1 MNKTDLERITRLI
14 PYKTAGARRI
24 ILTLMIAVAVGGA
37 ALSPLAAQPRPPLT
51 EDEKAK
57 RWEIENE
64 LASLAVIERKLMI
77 PMRDGVRI
85 AADVYYPKDASKK
98 YPAIWVR
105 TPYNFNYWD
114 IANGCPRN
122 MSAALEAVKRGYAWV
137 DMQERGQFFS
147 EGEWDVLGFPLTDAE
162 DEVAWIIAQPWSNGK
177 VGTTGCSSTA
187 EWQIGAVAQDIPGY
201 AAFNAQGFGC
211 GVGRVGPF
219 YEQGNWYRGGA
230 FMMYNVAWF
239 YHNQKPQRP
248 MFPPDTSREDLIR
261 LSKAWDLAAR
271 MPPVDWSRA
280 FWHLPVQDI
289 LKAVDGPKG
298 PFADPI
304 SVGSGGEMIK
314 RTPNDPRWYKGALFH
329 DNMRINVPGLW
340 YMSYYDIAIA
350 PNLEMYNF
358 VRRTAKGEAA
368 DQQWAIIA
376 PVGHCQFRRSTEKT
390 IVGERDMG
398 DARLNYE
405 EIMYAFFDCF
415 LKDELSAVLDALPK
429 VTYYTMGI
437 NKWRQSDSWPPRDVE
452 PMTFYL
458 ASDGNANTL
467 HGDGALVLEPPS
479 SDKPDK
485 FTYDPMEPVSTR
497 GGYRTTGNAGGVDG
511 SYDQRQVE
519 ERPDVL
525 VYTSAPFKEGLEVTG
540 WMTPTLYVSSDVKD
554 TDFTVKVIDVY
565 PDGRAFTLDESIQRM
580 RYREGYDK
588 PPVWME
594 PGKVYKVTL
603 LPLVTSNYFAVG
615 HRLRI
620 EVSSS
625 SFPEYERNL
634 NTGGNNYDEVKGII
648 AHNEV
653 HHSKKYPSS
662 LAVTV
667 MKPPAE
673 SR

>member
-1 MNKTDLERITRLI
+1 MRRSSRRRNVSLRL
-14 PYKTAGARRI
+14 ARARRI
-24 ILTLMIAVAVGGA
+24 VLIALVVAA
-37 ALSPLAAQPRPPLT
+37 AVSAVTRPLLAQPRPPLT
-51 EDEKAK
+51 DEEKAK
-57 RWEIENE
+57 RWETEKE
-64 LASLAVIERKLMI
+64 LASLAVIARKLMI

-85 AADVYYPKDASKK
+85 AADVYYPKDPSKK
-98 YPAIWVR
+98 YPAIWMR

-114 IANGCPRN
+114 VACGCPRD
-122 MSAALEAVKRGYAWV
+122 MTAALKAIQHGYAWV

-147 EGEWDVLGFPLTDAE
+147 EGEWDVLGFPFTDAE
-162 DEVAWIIAQPWSNGK
+162 DEVAWIVAQPWSNGK

-187 EWQIGAVAQDIPGY
+187 EWQIGAVAQNIPGY

-211 GVGRVGPF
+211 GVGRIGPF

-230 FMMYNVAWF
+230 FMMYNVEWF
-239 YHNQKPQRP
+239 YGNQKPQHP
-248 MFPPDTSREDLIR
+248 MFPPDTSQEDLIR

-271 MPPVDWSRA
+271 MPPVDWSKA
-280 FWHLPVQDI
+280 FWYLPVQDI

-304 SVGSGGEMIK
+304 AVGSGGEMIQ
-314 RTPNDPRWYKGALFH
+314 RTPNDPRWYRGALFH
-329 DNMRINVPGLW
+329 DDMRINVPGLW

-368 DQQWAIIA
+368 GQQWAIIA
-376 PVGHCQFRRSTEKT
+376 PVGHCQFIRATEKT

-405 EIMYAFFDCF
+405 DIMYAFFDRF
-415 LKDELSAVLDALPK
+415 LKGEKSALLDSLPK

-437 NKWRQSDSWPPRDVE
+437 NKWRQSDTWPPQEVK

-458 ASDGNANTL
+458 VSGGKANTL
-467 HGDGALVLEPPS
+467 NGDGALVLKPPS
-479 SDKPDK
+479 GDKPDQ
-485 FTYDPMEPVSTR
+485 FTYDPMNPVPTR

-519 ERPDVL
+519 ARPDVL
-525 VYTSAPFKEGLEVTG
+525 VYTSAPFEKGLEVTG
-540 WMTPTLYVSSDVKD
+540 WMTPMLYVSSDVKD
-554 TDFTVKVIDVY
+554 TDFTVKVIDVF

-588 PPVWME
+588 PAVWME
-594 PGKVYKVTL
+594 AGKVYKVTL
-603 LPLVTSNYFAVG
+603 LPLVTSNYFDVG

-634 NTGGNNYDEVKGII
+634 NTGGNNYDEVKGVV
-648 AHNEV
+648 AHNTV
-653 HHSKKYPSS
+653 HHSSKYPSS

-667 MKPPAE
+667 KSRPAE
-673 SR
+673 DR

>member
-1 MNKTDLERITRLI
+1 MGRARKMIVVLI
-14 PYKTAGARRI
+14 LA
-24 ILTLMIAVAVGGA
+24 AVAV
-37 ALSPLAAQPRPPLT
+37 SSMMVPLLAQSRPPLT
-51 EDEKAK
+51 EEEKAK
-57 RWEIENE
+57 RWAVENE

-77 PMRDGVRI
+77 PMRDGVHI
-85 AADVYYPKDASKK
+85 AADLYYPKDSSKK
-98 YPAIWVR
+98 YPAIWMR

-114 IANGCPRN
+114 ISCGCPRD
-122 MSAALEAVKRGYAWV
+122 MTAALKAVKRGYAWV
-137 DMQERGQFFS
+137 DMQERGQFFA
-147 EGEWDVLGFPLTDAE
+147 EGEWDVLGFPFTDAE

-187 EWQIGAVAQDIPGY
+187 EWQIGAVAQNIPGY

-219 YEQGNWYRGGA
+219 YEQGNWYRGGV
-230 FMMYNVAWF
+230 FMMYNIEWF
-239 YHNQKPQRP
+239 YGNQKPQRP

-271 MPPVDWSRA
+271 MPPVDWSKA
-280 FWHLPVQDI
+280 FWHLPVQDV
-289 LKAVDGPKG
+289 LEAVGGPKG

-304 SVGSGGEMIK
+304 AVGSGGEMIK

-350 PNLEMYNF
+350 ANLEMYNF

-368 DQQWAIIA
+368 GQQWAIIA
-376 PVGHCQFRRSTEKT
+376 PVGHCQFTRATEKT

-405 EIMYAFFDCF
+405 DIMYGFFDRF
-415 LKDELSAVLDALPK
+415 LKGEPSAVLDALPK

-437 NKWRQSDSWPPRDVE
+437 NEWRHSETWPPQGVK
-452 PMTFYL
+452 PMTFFL
-458 ASDGNANTL
+458 SSGGQANTL
-467 HGDGALVLEPPS
+467 KGDGELLLKPPK
-479 SDKPDK
+479 DDRPDK
-485 FTYDPMEPVSTR
+485 FTYDPNDPVPTR
-497 GGYRTTGNAGGVDG
+497 GGYRTTGNAGGIDG
-511 SYDQRQVE
+511 SYDQRKVE

-525 VYTSAPFKEGLEVTG
+525 VYTTSPFKEGLEITG
-540 WMTPTLYVSSDVKD
+540 WMTPTLYVSSDAKD

-594 PGKVYKVTL
+594 AGKVYKVTF
-603 LPLVTSNYFAVG
+603 LPLVTSNYFEVG

-634 NTGGNNYDEVKGII
+634 NTGGNNYDEAKGVV
-648 AHNEV
+648 AHNVV
-653 HHSKKYPSS
+653 HHSSKYPSS

-667 MKPPAE
+667 MKAPGE